1 VQPARRAPQS
11 LSLGSFG
18 GRELLVKTTA
28 KTASRRRRPKTVPK
42 GNTAKF
48 FSYAAAFGWI
58 KRSIAHRFFLEA
70 VTLEERIISD
80 RLISYLCRVGSLKAD
95 RNPEKQSFASLID
108 IWRKVI
114 TTPIHDDLF
123 KDLQATTDEWRNR
136 RNSVVHGMVKSSPG
150 SVHHDIADFKKAA
163 RSVA

>member
-1 VQPARRAPQS
+1 VGKSEAFPP
-11 LSLGSFG
+11 LSSNAGSSRPLKSAAAEPESFG

-70 VTLEERIISD
+70 VTLERA
-80 RLISYLCRVGSLKAD
+80 LSL
-95 RNPEKQSFASLID
+95 
-108 IWRKVI
+108 
-114 TTPIHDDLF
+114 T
-123 KDLQATTDEWRNR
+123 
-136 RNSVVHGMVKSSPG
+136 G
-150 SVHHDIADFKKAA
+150 
-163 RSVA
+163 